1 MSPCRICS
9 GRLELFLRGA
19 GTAPDPAGFAPTC
32 HQPGAHGDLYRCR
45 ECATVQQPS
54 LPAGGA
60 LHDLYRRM
68 RDAGYLKEE
77 RGRRRSARRLLDLLD
92 APSPGAR
99 LLEIGCGHGLLLDE
113 ARARGYEVHGLEL
126 SVDAAGHAREALGL
140 DITEV
145 ALEDAD
151 LQGREFD
158 AVVLA
163 DVIEH
168 LHDPVR
174 ALARCKELLA
184 PDGTLLLVTPDPSS
198 LTARLAGARWW
209 GYLPAH
215 TCLIPRATLRG
226 LLGDQGLVLEE
237 DVSYVRSF
245 TPAYWLDGLAQRG
258 GAAGAL
264 LKAASRGLPDRTL
277 LSLSLGDERVMVAR
291 KTNVTPARQRPL
303 LDRGAPANVAP

>member
-19 GTAPDPAGFAPTC
+19 SAAPDPAGFAPTC

-60 LHDLYRRM
+60 LYDLYRRM

-92 APSPGAR
+92 SPAPGER
-99 LLEIGCGHGLLLDE
+99 LLEVGCGHGLLLDE
-113 ARARGYEVHGLEL
+113 ARGRGYEVHGLEL
-126 SVDAAGHAREALGL
+126 SVDAARHAREALGL
-140 DITEV
+140 PITEV

-151 LQGREFD
+151 LEGQEFD

-163 DVIEH
+163 DVLEH

-174 ALARCKELLA
+174 ALARCQELLA
-184 PDGTLLLVTPDPSS
+184 PDGALLLVTPDPSS

-264 LKAASRGLPDRTL
+264 LKAVSRGLPDRTL

-291 KTNVTPARQRPL
+291 RTSVAAAHRPSL
-303 LDRGAPANVAP
+303 HDRGVPANVAP

>member
-1 MSPCRICS
+1 
-9 GRLELFLRGA
+9 
-19 GTAPDPAGFAPTC
+19 
-32 HQPGAHGDLYRCR
+32 
-45 ECATVQQPS
+45 
-54 LPAGGA
+54 
-60 LHDLYRRM
+60 M

-226 LLGDQGLVLEE
+226 LVGDQGLVLEE

-291 KTNVTPARQRPL
+291 KTNVTLARQRPL
-303 LDRGAPANVAP
+303 HDRGAPASVAP